1 MTSITFEFIGEN
13 LPSEHVL
20 AKGFWKFAI
29 SADVS
34 YDPGNTCGSPENC
47 YPPEGECNITEVEL
61 IWPVDLDDESRVH
74 ASRIEEAFR
83 KLLDEDSDL
92 LENVEFALFD
102 VYDDDCPFDDF
113 ETGDF

>member
-34 YDPGNTCGSPENC
+34 YDPGNTCGPPENC
-47 YPPEGECNITEVEL
+47 YPPEGECNITAVEL
-61 IWPVDLDDESRVH
+61 IWPVDSDDESRVQ
-74 ASRIEEAFR
+74 ASPIEEAFW
-83 KLLDEDSDL
+83 KLLHEDSDL
-92 LENVEFALFD
+92 LKKVEFALFD
-102 VYDDDCPFDDF
+102 RYDDDCRFDDH